1 MHHYEASL
9 RLCLC
14 EVRFASHIHL
24 IRVTSMAD
32 CLVVCLQQDN
42 DGQNLQGKADLHVQ
56 PRCMGEGGGVGRFDR
71 S

>member
-9 RLCLC
+9 RLCQ
-14 EVRFASHIHL
+14 VRFASHIPL
-24 IRVTSMAD
+24 TRVTSMAD
-32 CLVVCLQQDN
+32 CLSVCLQQGT

-56 PRCMGEGGGVGRFDR
+56 PRCMGEGGGVGRF